1 MTRDALPVST
11 DGRDALAVADAVAR
25 EAGAL
30 ILEASRGVRAMEH
43 KGRNNV
49 VTATDRAS
57 EALIIQRIEAAFPDH
72 LVLSEE
78 TRPDTNWRH
87 GYVGLWTRWTA
98 RGTSRPASRST
109 A

>member
-1 MTRDALPVST
+1 MTRAALPVSA

-49 VTATDRAS
+49 VTATDHAS
-57 EALIIQRIEAAFPDH
+57 EALIVEHIEATFPDH

-78 TRPDTNWRH
+78 T
-87 GYVGLWTRWTA
+87 GGLRQL
-98 RGTSRPASRST
+98 P
-109 A
+109 